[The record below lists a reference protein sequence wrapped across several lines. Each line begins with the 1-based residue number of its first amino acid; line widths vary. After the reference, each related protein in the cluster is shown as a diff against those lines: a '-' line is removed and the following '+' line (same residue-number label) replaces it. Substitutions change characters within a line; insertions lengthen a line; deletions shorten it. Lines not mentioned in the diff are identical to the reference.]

1 MEYNY
6 KKISESLLKGLPPR
20 TTNVVERR
28 FGLKS
33 GERETLEAIGQSY
46 GITRERVRQIEEEG
60 LKSCREK
67 SQKYGDVFK
76 YFRETLKGFGE
87 IKKEG
92 ALLSALG
99 GEKNQNQIYF
109 LLFLNDDF
117 KRIQEDGNFHTL
129 WTNSQ
134 ESSKS
139 ARKAVE
145 LILNKLKSEKVLL
158 DLDKLFNANK
168 SETEKAAAKKMNK
181 EFFASYLEISKDIQ
195 QNHEGQYGLKSWL
208 EINPKGIKDKAYL
221 VLKKEQKPL
230 HFSEVASGIDAA
242 FASSKRKAH
251 LATVHNELIKDQRFV
266 LVGRG
271 MYALKEWGY
280 FPGIVKDVIY
290 KVLKESQVPMTK
302 EEITEKVMKQR
313 LVKPNTVLLNL
324 QDKNL
329 FVKNESG
336 KYQVREA

>member
-181 EFFASYLEISKDIQ
+181 EFLANNWKFKKKISK
-195 QNHEGQYGLKSWL
+195 
-208 EINPKGIKDKAYL
+208 IKKA
-221 VLKKEQKPL
+221 
-230 HFSEVASGIDAA
+230 S
-242 FASSKRKAH
+242 
-251 LATVHNELIKDQRFV
+251 
-266 LVGRG
+266 
-271 MYALKEWGY
+271 
-280 FPGIVKDVIY
+280 
-290 KVLKESQVPMTK
+290 
-302 EEITEKVMKQR
+302 TE
-313 LVKPNTVLLNL
+313 
-324 QDKNL
+324 
-329 FVKNESG
+329 
-336 KYQVREA
+336 